1 MSAHIKVSEAQQGR
15 SAEKFL
21 TALYFEPPS
30 SLIIPFY
37 MLHFFSSLVLPL
49 SNIKLGIFKKLEHIN
64 N

>member
-15 SAEKFL
+15 SESFL
-21 TALYFEPPS
+21 TALYFDPPS
-30 SLIIPFY
+30 SLIIPLY
-37 MLHFFSSLVLPL
+37 MLHFLSCPVLPL